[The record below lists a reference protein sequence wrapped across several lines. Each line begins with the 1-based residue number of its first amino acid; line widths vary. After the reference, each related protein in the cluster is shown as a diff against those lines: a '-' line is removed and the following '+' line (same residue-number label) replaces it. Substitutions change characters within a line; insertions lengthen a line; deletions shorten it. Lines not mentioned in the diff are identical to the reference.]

1 MGRRS
6 SVIVAFGLGAAVA
19 AVLMG
24 FGREPLERILQ
35 RLRPESA
42 HQRYARSLAE
52 GGLAGTALGTEWLAA
67 ASRALQHPVAL
78 AVPFTEAALLDPVSP
93 TALGYAVTLKR
104 GQRLDVQ
111 VTLATDTPGQVFL
124 DLFAPGDQAPPNRA
138 IASAKADGT
147 SLSYEPLA
155 SGVYVLRVQPELL
168 RGGHMRIASAGVP
181 ALQFPVSGGAAR
193 NIQSIYGD
201 ARDAG
206 RRAHEG
212 VDIFAPRGTPVV
224 AASSGW
230 VTSVGQNS
238 LGGNVIW
245 VWDMSRGVRV
255 YYAHLQKQLVRTG
268 TFVHAGDTLGTVGNT
283 GNARTTAPHLHF
295 GIYARGE
302 GAIDPEA
309 FIRPMPNAESPR
321 TRTTALGE
329 WARTRGPLALRASPA
344 PGAPILEMLPPA
356 STLRIE
362 GALGPWVRTSTRGH
376 TFGFVDARQLD
387 IAAN

>member
-1 MGRRS
+1 MRLIRP
-6 SVIVAFGLGAAVA
+6 LQGA
-19 AVLMG
+19 
-24 FGREPLERILQ
+24 
-35 RLRPESA
+35 
-42 HQRYARSLAE
+42 
-52 GGLAGTALGTEWLAA
+52 
-67 ASRALQHPVAL
+67 
-78 AVPFTEAALLDPVSP
+78 
-93 TALGYAVTLKR
+93 
-104 GQRLDVQ
+104 
-111 VTLATDTPGQVFL
+111 DTPGQVFL
-124 DLFAPGDQAPPNRA
+124 DLFAPGDQTQQKRPV
-138 IASAKADGT
+138 ASAEAESN
-147 SLSYEPLA
+147 SLSYEPRA

-168 RGGHMRIASAGVP
+168 RGGHMQIASAGVP

-212 VDIFAPRGTPVV
+212 VDIFAPRGTPIV

-255 YYAHLQKQLVRTG
+255 YYAHLQQQLVRTG

-283 GNARTTAPHLHF
+283 GNASTTAPHLHF

-309 FIRPMPNAESPR
+309 FIRPMPNAENPR
-321 TRTTALGE
+321 TKTAALGE

-344 PGAPILEMLPPA
+344 SGAPILEMLPPA